1 MDKKPGVSDDS
12 KKTLQKEMEGNERK
26 VNMESGSRDKVLS
39 RIKSALYRPSDDS
52 WPSSEP
58 AAHKPGC
65 LVKGKMRIESDN
77 NLKREDQNLIDI
89 FTNEL
94 GKVNGLSKV
103 LNNEDELGQYLSNV
117 TAEHDSK
124 SFIVWE
130 TPLIKQLKVIECLKS
145 NGLRVIKSH
154 DKKHLERADIGI
166 TEADYAIA
174 DSGTLVLFSNPKK
187 PRLVSLI
194 TPIHIAILDPKNV
207 VPNIFDLFQLI
218 TQESDEELH
227 PKDIVSCITF
237 ITGPSRTADIELNLT
252 LGVHGPKELHVLI
265 YNK

>member
-1 MDKKPGVSDDS
+1 
-12 KKTLQKEMEGNERK
+12 MER
-26 VNMESGSRDKVLS
+26 SSRDEILR
-39 RIKSALYRPSDDS
+39 RINTALYRPGNDRGPVPEHADDKS
-52 WPSSEP
+52 GSFVRDSVPM
-58 AAHKPGC
+58 KP
-65 LVKGKMRIESDN
+65 DN
-77 NLKREDQNLIDI
+77 NLEREQERLVDI

-94 GKVNGLSKV
+94 ATVNGISKV
-103 LNNEDELGQYLSNV
+103 VNNEDEIIQYLSNV
-117 TAEHDSK
+117 TTEHDSK
-124 SFIVWE
+124 FFIVWE
-130 TPLIKQLKVIECLKS
+130 TPLIKELKVIEYLKS

-194 TPIHIAILDPKNV
+194 TPIHIAILDPKNI
-207 VPNIFDLFQLI
+207 VPNIFNLFQVI

-227 PKDIVSCITF
+227 PKEIVSCIAF

-252 LGVHGPKELHVLI
+252 LGVHGPKEVHILI
-265 YNK
+265 YQK